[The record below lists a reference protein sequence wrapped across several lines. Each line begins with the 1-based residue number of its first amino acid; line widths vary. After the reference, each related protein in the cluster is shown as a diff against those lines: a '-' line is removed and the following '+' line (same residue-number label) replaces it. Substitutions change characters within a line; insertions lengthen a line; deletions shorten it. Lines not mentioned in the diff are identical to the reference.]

1 MDDLAMMLLTMMPG
15 NDGNDI
21 VQTSHFFKLLQS
33 TELKATPKVMP
44 MPIGYPIT
52 KAEAGVGKMY

>member
-1 MDDLAMMLLTMMPG
+1 MMPG

-21 VQTSHFFKLLQS
+21 VQTIHFFKLLQS

-52 KAEAGVGKMY
+52 KAEEGVGKMY